1 MKAKKTVIAT
11 TIIAA
16 FIFIFFNPI
25 ITVVLASLAYAC
37 NELTKAQTLS
47 QNIVPG
53 LIILLDITACIA
65 IAVPFLPS
73 YSTYIKY
80 ASIALALLL
89 TVCHLT
95 CFNPAKSLFGIGQEA
110 NLPNGRICQKRYEL
124 ALPNI

>member
-1 MKAKKTVIAT
+1 MKAKETVIAT

-73 YSTYIKY
+73 YFTYIKY
-80 ASIALALLL
+80 ACIALTLLL

-95 CFNPAKSLFGIGQEA
+95 GFNPAKNLFSSGREA
-110 NLPNGRICQKRYEL
+110 KVPSGRKCQQREL
-124 ALPNI
+124 ALTNI